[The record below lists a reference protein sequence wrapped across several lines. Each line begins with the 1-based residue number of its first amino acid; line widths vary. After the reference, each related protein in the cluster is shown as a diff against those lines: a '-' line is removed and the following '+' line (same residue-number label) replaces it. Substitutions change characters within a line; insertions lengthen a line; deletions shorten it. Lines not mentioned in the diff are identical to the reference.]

1 MPQSESPRYS
11 LKPHPPLPPPLPRR
25 ILKTLL
31 SDLIHRAISKSNPK
45 LLLRRT
51 ESVAEKMLTN
61 WLAFCLHGYIVVSI
75 SHTSTLSLY
84 MVLTSLSLSP
94 SPSFPLL
101 SSLLSSLPSLP
112 LPPLPPSPSP
122 SLPGVCWQ
130 ASLPSLQ
137 SCQESTGE
145 RTH

>member
-11 LKPHPPLPPPLPRR
+11 LKPHPPLPPLPRR

-84 MVLTSLSLSP
+84 MVTDFPLPPPLSL
-94 SPSFPLL
+94 
-101 SSLLSSLPSLP
+101 LPPPFLPP
-112 LPPLPPSPSP
+112 LPPLPPPPSPSPSP